1 MPNGLFVAGLRQR
14 VAARI
19 LARIVRT
26 AMAAAPAIETV
37 ALAIMTVRAVLR
49 RLRRLSAGD
58 EGWQP
63 ADIVVALLQRLLRLR
78 LLLRLA
84 LLWLVLRLRLILRP
98 AVLRLLISAVRLLPA
113 KALLLRGLEVR
124 LLVAEILL

>member
-1 MPNGLFVAGLRQR
+1 
-14 VAARI
+14 
-19 LARIVRT
+19 
-26 AMAAAPAIETV
+26 MAAAPAIEAI
-37 ALAIMTVRAVLR
+37 ALAVVAVRAVLR
-49 RLRRLSAGD
+49 RLRRLSASD

-63 ADIVVALLQRLLRLR
+63 ADIVAALLRRLR
-78 LLLRLA
+78 LLRLA
-84 LLWLVLRLRLILRP
+84 LLRLVLRLRLILWP